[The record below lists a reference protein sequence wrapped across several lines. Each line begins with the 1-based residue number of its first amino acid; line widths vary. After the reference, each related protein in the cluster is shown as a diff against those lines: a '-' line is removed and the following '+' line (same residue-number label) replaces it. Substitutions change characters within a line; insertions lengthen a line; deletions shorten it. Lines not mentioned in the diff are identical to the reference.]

1 MIAGRVSTVGFVGFG
16 AFGRFAAGH
25 VARHARVLAYDVRD
39 ITGEAKAAGAT
50 PAKLEEVASCDAVV
64 LCVPAQ
70 HLGPVAQAVG
80 RWVRPGAVVLDVC
93 SVKLGPLGVLVR
105 EIPAHAEVVGTH
117 PLLGPQSGKDGI
129 AGLPIAV
136 CDGRASPGTLAAV
149 RSFLG
154 GELGLRVI
162 DTTPDE
168 HDRAMAYVQGLTH
181 LISRAV
187 GELPLPETP
196 MATVAYERMLAM
208 RANLRFDSWDLFV
221 TIERENPYAAEARR
235 LLREKLDEIERR
247 LGG

>member
-1 MIAGRVSTVGFVGFG
+1 VIASRVSTVGFVGFG

-25 VARHARVLAYDVRD
+25 LAKHARVLAYDVRD
-39 ITGEAKAAGAT
+39 IADEARAAGAT
-50 PAKLEEVASCDAVV
+50 PATLEETSAADAVV

-70 HLGPVAQAVG
+70 HLGPVAAAVG
-80 RWVRPGAVVLDVC
+80 RNVRPGAIVLDVC
-93 SVKLGPLGVLVR
+93 SVKIRPLAVLVR

-136 CDGRASPGTLAAV
+136 CDGRTNPGTLAAV
-149 RSFLG
+149 REFLSRP
-154 GELGLRVI
+154 LGLRVI

-196 MATVAYERMLAM
+196 LATVAYERLLAM
-208 RANLRFDSWDLFV
+208 RSNLRFDSWELFV

-235 LLREKLDEIERR
+235 LLRRKLDEIEQR